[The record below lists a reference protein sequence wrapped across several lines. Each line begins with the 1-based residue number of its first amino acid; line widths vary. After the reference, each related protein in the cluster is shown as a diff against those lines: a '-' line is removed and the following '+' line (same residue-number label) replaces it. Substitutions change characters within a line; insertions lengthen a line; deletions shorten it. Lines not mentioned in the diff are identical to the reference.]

1 MSRDTDA
8 SYDKKVSAASIE
20 MIWSHWTKK
29 PGTIL
34 IPGHDTPMVLRDGRP
49 TFIGKL
55 EASIKSWTGD
65 DMETTTVFKLVA

>member
-1 MSRDTDA
+1 
-8 SYDKKVSAASIE
+8 
-20 MIWSHWTKK
+20 
-29 PGTIL
+29 
-34 IPGHDTPMVLRDGRP
+34 MVLRDGKP